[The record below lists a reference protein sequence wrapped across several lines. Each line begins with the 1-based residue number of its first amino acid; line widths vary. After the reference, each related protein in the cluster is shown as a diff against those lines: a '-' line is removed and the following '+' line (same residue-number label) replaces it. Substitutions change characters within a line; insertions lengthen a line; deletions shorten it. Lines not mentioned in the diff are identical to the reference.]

1 MRTLQRS
8 AVTGSYCEEESQQQT
23 PSASLRRIR
32 PCCFEGHCIIHS
44 YLQHWAQNGLFC
56 RCLLACKFSV
66 VKMWQYLGWDKIYLK
81 EEINTV
87 IRKDI
92 FGRKLG
98 LFKSV
103 LVISSNQPSPENT
116 EFIPT
121 TETSKLLEF
130 YRAKAK
136 WLLYWLWKINC
147 KRGEKGQRLCKKTTQ
162 RQIHLKTNNPIQTL
176 LSKNISDG
184 LHPVPI

>member
-23 PSASLRRIR
+23 PSASPRRIR

-103 LVISSNQPSPENT
+103 LVISNNQPSPET
-116 EFIPT
+116 LSSFPLQKPLSCQSFTRPRLSGYCTDYE
-121 TETSKLLEF
+121 KLI
-130 YRAKAK
+130 A
-136 WLLYWLWKINC
+136 
-147 KRGEKGQRLCKKTTQ
+147 RGEKKGKDSVKRL
-162 RQIHLKTNNPIQTL
+162 LKDKSI
-176 LSKNISDG
+176 
-184 LHPVPI
+184 